1 LGALKKEREEE
12 IKERGQMSHY
22 EKKKIRRERRKI
34 SIEQPKFSPKSSSF
48 QERYEKKKFL
58 KGAKYS
64 PSLFLHPYITT
75 PNPYHLLFTT
85 CHLAYTHAYLDLIV

>member
-1 LGALKKEREEE
+1 LGALKKEKKREEE

-22 EKKKIRRERRKI
+22 EKKRRERRKR

-48 QERYEKKKFL
+48 QERYEKKMFL

-64 PSLFLHPYITT
+64 PSPFLHPYITT
-75 PNPYHLLFTT
+75 PNPYTT
-85 CHLAYTHAYLDLIV
+85 YYSLPTIQPIHMHILI